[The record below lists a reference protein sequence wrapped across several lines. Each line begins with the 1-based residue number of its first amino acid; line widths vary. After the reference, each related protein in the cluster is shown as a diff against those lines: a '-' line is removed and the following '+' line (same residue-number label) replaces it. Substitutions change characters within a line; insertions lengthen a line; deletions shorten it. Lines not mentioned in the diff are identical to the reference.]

1 MTITLYTKPG
11 CSPCRIVAKKF
22 TEAGIEFTIVDLSQ
36 NPAAV
41 EYVTEELGY
50 AQAPIVV
57 IDDQNHFSG
66 PDADKINETIARF
79 KEST

>member
-11 CSPCRIVAKKF
+11 CQPCRITAKKF
-22 TEAGIEFTIVDLSQ
+22 TDAGIEFNTVDLSE

-50 AQAPIVV
+50 QQAPVV
-57 IDDQNHFSG
+57 VVDDQAHWSG
-66 PDADKINETIARF
+66 LNPAKIEEVIQASKQNQ
-79 KEST
+79 